1 MREIRSIQVIY
12 NPVPDPL
19 QKSDFL
25 TSRYRNPT
33 DPTVS
38 TVSVPA
44 LQKFRFLTILD
55 RVDFTLQK
63 FQFLCSRYRNHA
75 RATVTTILYDTLQK
89 PKTPKF
95 VKERGEKA
103 RSYAVFRGYFRPFTE
118 TRHRNRSFCKNFFE
132 PFRRYR
138 NFSFCHGATEI
149 PRGQRSPRFLSR
161 RYRNSNFLRNLTT
174 SI

>member
-1 MREIRSIQVIY
+1 MRIIT
-12 NPVPDPL
+12 

-25 TSRYRNPT
+25 TLRYRNPT

-103 RSYAVFRGYFRPFTE
+103 RSYAVFRGVFSPI
-118 TRHRNRSFCKNFFE
+118 
-132 PFRRYR
+132 YR
-138 NFSFCHGATEI
+138 NTTQKSD
-149 PRGQRSPRFLSR
+149 FL
-161 RYRNSNFLRNLTT
+161 
-174 SI
+174 